1 MGMLQAASIIRRI
14 IPVAAVSTKGPEIA
28 RTKRLAK
35 TGIGTGRKGIA
46 GMDYKATA
54 AEIYALPHH
63 KRHARLMEIPVG
75 DRGMVRAYMDQ
86 LARIAQEENRRNNV
100 KNNRRYL
107 DKICGRKE

>member
-14 IPVAAVSTKGPEIA
+14 IPVAAVSMKGREIA

-35 TGIGTGRKGIA
+35 MDIGTGRKGIA

-100 KNNRRYL
+100 KNNRRYM

>member
-1 MGMLQAASIIRRI
+1 MSWLKESAKFAAEQ
-14 IPVAAVSTKGPEIA
+14 KA
-28 RTKRLAK
+28 RDLKS
-35 TGIGTGRKGIA
+35 
-46 GMDYKATA
+46 TA

-100 KNNRRYL
+100 KNNRRYM